1 MKVFKV
7 FLGISKKAAYWKK
20 MKTSVFERTILLGFW
35 FCWFAGEAGFRPSTR
50 LSAEEKGFSCGLEAG
65 RE

>member
-1 MKVFKV
+1 MNFND
-7 FLGISKKAAYWKK
+7 FLRISLKKAYWKM
-20 MKTSVFERTILLGFW
+20 MKISVFERINLLGFW
-35 FCWFAGEAGFRPSTR
+35 FCWFAGEAGFCPCTR